1 MRETKYSVS
10 SWAPCTPTLSLLSLC
25 PSQCPSIL
33 VEADYIVLL
42 FNFSLAFSIHLGQN
56 PTLNEAP
63 DSLKDAFGKPNKVK
77 SSVNSKCFI
86 MFLYTCRNS
95 GKARLKKTIPKQG
108 FQGQLIIF

>member
-10 SWAPCTPTLSLLSLC
+10 SWAPCTPTLSPPSLC

-63 DSLKDAFGKPNKVK
+63 GSLKDAFGKPNKVK

-86 MFLYTCRNS
+86 TFLYTCRNS
-95 GKARLKKTIPKQG
+95 GKAQLKKTIPRQG